1 MVHAF
6 VELGMSELDAWR
18 CVHFM
23 QGRTSLVLVHV
34 QPAAR
39 PFVAD
44 ELPHADPEHLSA
56 AQASGAAWSRLP
68 GGGWQYLRC
77 VRWRIADLAEL
88 QDDLPRLSA
97 QARSAKKGWS

>member
-23 QGRTSLVLVHV
+23 QGRTSLVLVQI
-34 QPAAR
+34 QPA
-39 PFVAD
+39 D
-44 ELPHADPEHLSA
+44 EQPHVDPEHVNA
-56 AQASGAAWSRLP
+56 ALESGAAWSRLP

-77 VRWRIADLAEL
+77 VRWCTADLAEL
-88 QDDLPRLSA
+88 RDDLPRLSA
-97 QARSAKKGWS
+97 AP